1 VTRTIARWIPLLAA
15 LSAGCAPAPPPAAP
29 TAEETAAKKAASM
42 ALTAL
47 SNRKFDVQGCDGSK
61 ARVVQEAEARAGTP
75 QVDHC
80 VILVARRSD
89 RTWLVVVRSSLSSGS
104 VGAQALVTV
113 LPEAEGVG
121 AIEYTR

>member
-1 VTRTIARWIPLLAA
+1 
-15 LSAGCAPAPPPAAP
+15 
-29 TAEETAAKKAASM
+29 M

-61 ARVVQEAEARAGTP
+61 AHVVQEAEARAGTP

-89 RTWLVVVRSSLSSGS
+89 RTWLVAVRSSLSSGS

>member
-1 VTRTIARWIPLLAA
+1 VTRTITRWIPLLVA

-29 TAEETAAKKAASM
+29 TAEEVTAKKAASM